1 MAPDID
7 SKDLK
12 IIEHILSKNGLD
24 VGSGVKRYT
33 NGITNRVYA
42 AGDKYVIKIEGD
54 FEHTKKIFAHQ
65 KEIIDK
71 LISIGVKTPKIM
83 DSGEIDGKA
92 YLLMEKLRGTNIVY
106 DWLKFNMKQKENFIS
121 QLAEQLKKIH
131 SITFD
136 AYSIPISSGQNFSN
150 LKDAIKRVV
159 NFTHIEK
166 DGLEKEDASNIDFLE
181 EFYEKNL
188 PMLDEE
194 HTAVMVHNDVHLEN
208 IFYEGDEITG
218 IIDFDWTSQAPKDY
232 ELRMITGV
240 FREPKYA
247 VEKRLEPLYENYK
260 MTEEFGFLKK
270 YYPELFKVNKLANRI
285 RLYYLEKT
293 IRMVTDYQKGK
304 SDEEA
309 MRKFRKETQEL
320 YKSDWLD
327 DLVFI

>member
-7 SKDLK
+7 LKDVT
-12 IIEHILSKNGLD
+12 IIEHILSKNRLD

-54 FEHTKKIFAHQ
+54 FEHTEKILAHQ
-65 KEIIDK
+65 KEITDK

-83 DSGEIDGKA
+83 DSGEVGGKA
-92 YLLMEKLRGTNIVY
+92 YLLMEKLRGANIVY
-106 DWLKFNMKQKENFIS
+106 DWLKFDMKQKENYIS

-131 SITFD
+131 SIIFND
-136 AYSIPISSGQNFSN
+136 YSISISSGQSFSN
-150 LKDAIKRVV
+150 LKDAIKRIT
-159 NFTHIEK
+159 NFAHIKK

-181 EFYEKNL
+181 EFYEKHL
-188 PMLDEE
+188 LMLDEE
-194 HTAVMVHNDVHLEN
+194 HTAVLVHNDIHLEN
-208 IFYEGDEITG
+208 IFYENEEITG
-218 IIDFDWTSQAPKDY
+218 IIDFDWASQAPKDY

-247 VEKRLEPLYENYK
+247 VEKRLEPLYENYT

-270 YYPELFKVNKLANRI
+270 YYPELFKIDKLADRI

-304 SDEEA
+304 SDEKA
-309 MRKFRKETQEL
+309 MHKFRKETQEL
-320 YKSDWLD
+320 YKNDWLD
-327 DLVFI
+327 NLVSI